1 MQQVKKKG
9 GKRKKKKERGEVL
22 VSVGE
27 RGECGWNGIGGEEV
41 WVEGRRKLTK
51 KEKKREEVLNKIII

>member
-1 MQQVKKKG
+1 M
-9 GKRKKKKERGEVL
+9 L